1 MLYKNTDHLDD
12 RVFKDPGPEYRGTPF
27 WAWNTTMTKENIRFL
42 TEVFKDMGMGGA
54 HCHVRT
60 GLTNRYLSDEFMELI
75 EEAHRDF
82 AEKGMLTWLYD
93 EDRWPSGAAGGIV
106 TKDHRYR
113 SRFLVLSDIAP
124 DAEQEGSD
132 EFISSAEP
140 VKSKERTLLGRYAVA
155 LRDGY
160 LASYRML
167 GDGEEP
173 RTGERI
179 KYAYLEVSG
188 DSPWF
193 NNEAYVNTLDK
204 RSIDEF
210 IKVTHERYYSR
221 LGEYFGKDIPA
232 IFTDEPQ
239 FPAKQ
244 RLGFAED
251 ARPVAIPFSDDFEE
265 DFTKRYGH
273 SLLNS
278 LPELF
283 WELPDGRYSVVRYE
297 YHDFVSERFA
307 EAFADN
313 VGDWCKKHNIML
325 TGHMMSEP
333 TLESQTA
340 ALGEAM
346 RSYMGFDIPGIDM
359 LCDYREFST
368 AKQAASA
375 AHQLGAPGIMSE
387 LYGVTGY
394 YFDLRGHKLQGDWQ
408 AALGVTVRVPHLT
421 WTAMAGEAKRD
432 YPASIGYQSPWYK
445 EYRYIE
451 DYFGRLN
458 TALTRGK
465 PDIRV
470 AVIHPIESY
479 WLLWGNDAQTGDIRK
494 QRDEEF
500 LNLINW
506 LLFGFIDF
514 DLLSESLLAGFD
526 HGVKNGKF
534 RCGVM
539 EYDAVVVPDLI
550 TIRSSTLKLLEEF
563 AEAGGK
569 VIFAGRVPELLDAR
583 PSDEP
588 AKAAE
593 KCVRTAFDRYDILQ
607 ALEDMRI
614 IDIRTENGMRAGNLL
629 YQMREE
635 KDCKWLFV
643 SHAFKTEPVDLPRP
657 EKLLFTIKGAFR
669 PVLYDAL
676 TGETGELPYEIKAGK
691 TLIKREMYQHD
702 SMLLKLE
709 PVNEESSAEHAN
721 AICGCREASDASD
734 EETVFRTS
742 AALDIPVPAKVEY
755 SLQEPNVL
763 LLDMAE
769 YSLDGEPFRPI
780 EEVLRLDNILR
791 RELGWPLRGEAWA
804 QPWAV
809 MDRYREYEH
818 ELRLRYVFESE
829 IEAADVTLALEDADD
844 CAILF
849 NGNRITEKAEGYYV
863 DLDIKNV
870 RIGKLQKGRNEL
882 IVTMPYNA
890 ARNVEAVYL
899 LGDFGVRIAGST
911 AKITEKPAQLAFDDI
926 SKQDLGF
933 YSGNIDYLFDID
945 VPRDGDLV
953 ISATM
958 FRCPAVAAEIDGVRA
973 GLIAFAPYEVKIKD
987 VKKGRHSIKLT
998 AFGNRM
1004 NTFGPLHLCDVHRR
1018 SQSPN
1023 SWRSEGARWSYEYK
1037 TDSNGILKRPEI
1049 VLIRNL

>member
-1 MLYKNTDHLDD
+1 MLYKNTAQLEDK
-12 RVFKDPGPEYRGTPF
+12 VFKDPGPEYRGTPF

-75 EEAHRDF
+75 EEAHKDF

-106 TKDHRYR
+106 TKDHRFR
-113 SRFLVLSDIAP
+113 SRFLVLSSQAP
-124 DAEQEGSD
+124 DEET
-132 EFISSAEP
+132 EEIEKYVSSAAP
-140 VKSKERTLLGRYAVA
+140 VKSNERTLLAGYAVT
-155 LRDGY
+155 LKDGC

-167 GDGEEP
+167 EDGEEP
-173 RTGERI
+173 RQGELL

-188 DSPWF
+188 DNPWF

-204 RSIDEF
+204 KAIDEF
-210 IKVTHERYYSR
+210 IKVTHERYFSR
-221 LGEYFGKDIPA
+221 LGEYFGKDIPS

-251 ARPVAIPFSDDFEE
+251 TRPVIIPFSDDFEE
-265 DFTKRYGH
+265 DFTRRYGH
-273 SLLNS
+273 SLLKS

-283 WELPDGRYSVVRYE
+283 WELPDGKYSVVRYE

-313 VGDWCKKHNIML
+313 VGDWCKKHNILL

-346 RSYMGFDIPGIDM
+346 RSYRGFDIPGIDM

-445 EYRYIE
+445 EYKYIE

-465 PDIRV
+465 PDIKV

-500 LNLINW
+500 LELINW

-514 DLLSESLLAGFD
+514 DFISESLLAGFD
-526 HGVKNGKF
+526 HGVRDGRF

-569 VIFAGRVPELLDAR
+569 VIFAGRVPALVDAR
-583 PSDEP
+583 PSDKP
-588 AKAAE
+588 ARAAE

-607 ALEDMRI
+607 SLEDMRTV
-614 IDIRTENGMRAGNLL
+614 DIRTENGMRAGNLL

-635 KDCKWLFV
+635 PGCRWLFV
-643 SHAFKTEPVDLPRP
+643 SHAFRTEPVDLPRR
-657 EKLLFTIKGAFR
+657 EQLLFTINGAFR
-669 PVLYDAL
+669 PVLYEAL
-676 TGETGELPYEIKAGK
+676 TGETGEIPYEIKDGK
-691 TLIKREMYQHD
+691 TLIRREMYQYD
-702 SMLLKLE
+702 SMLVKLE
-709 PVNEESSAEHAN
+709 PVNEEG
-721 AICGCREASDASD
+721 CGAHTQVRIGVPDTPAPI
-734 EETVFRTS
+734 
-742 AALDIPVPAKVEY
+742 DIPVPAKVRF
-755 SLQEPNVL
+755 SLQEPDVL

-769 YSLDGEPFRPI
+769 YSLDGEPFRSA
-780 EEVLRLDNILR
+780 EEVLRLDNITR
-791 RELGWPLRGEAWA
+791 KELGYPLRGEAWA

-809 MDRYREYEH
+809 MDGYREYEH
-818 ELRLRYVFESE
+818 ELSLRYVFESE
-829 IEAADVTLALEDADD
+829 IDAAEVTLALEDADD
-844 CAILF
+844 CEITF
-849 NGNRITEKAEGYYV
+849 NGNRVTGKAEGCYV
-863 DLDIKNV
+863 DLDIKK
-870 RIGKLQKGRNEL
+870 IGIGRLQKGRNEL
-882 IVTMPYNA
+882 IVKMPYNA

-911 AKITEKPAQLAFDDI
+911 AVITKLPGELAFDDI

-958 FRCPAVAAEIDGVRA
+958 FRCPAAAAEIDGRRA

-1023 SWRSEGARWSYEYK
+1023 SWRTEGARWSYEYK
-1037 TDSNGILKRPEI
+1037 TDPNGILKRPEI
-1049 VLIRNL
+1049 RLI